1 MSNIIFSVCNFY
13 KGWRKVWEQLNT
25 VVMERLRKPQTSQ
38 IRMKVNNYFH
48 GDLSPLVGDDGLHL
62 VKGKS
67 SMQEQVVE
75 LVITSLFH

>member
-1 MSNIIFSVCNFY
+1 MCVIFIKGGERSGNSSTLLLWNDLENHKLAKSEWKLKII
-13 KGWRKVWEQLNT
+13 
-25 VVMERLRKPQTSQ
+25 
-38 IRMKVNNYFH
+38 FH